1 MAAERA
7 AATASAR
14 ARSTSRSTEGAKNE
28 SLGSASGGRP
38 ASSTAARYAS
48 STPAGAVAPWQVER
62 FSLSLIAVHHLAGA
76 GNARA
81 HAERA
86 LALSLKLGY
95 DCVLGIGRADDHK
108 AGAHVE
114 RLARLVGREARGA
127 EM

>member
-48 STPAGAVAPWQVER
+48 STPVEPGSPGRWSDSRYRSSLYTTLPEPATHMPRGTGAR
-62 FSLSLIAVHHLAGA
+62 LSL
-76 GNARA
+76 
-81 HAERA
+81 E
-86 LALSLKLGY
+86 LGY
-95 DCVLGIGRADDHK
+95 DRILGIGRQMTMRPAPMLNVLH
-108 AGAHVE
+108 ASLGVRPA
-114 RLARLVGREARGA
+114 AREI
-127 EM
+127 